1 IVTMRDPSGPRLL
14 AVDAAPMAGAM
25 GDENPRDRA
34 LAVKAMAQAAG
45 FDAVGIAEATPFED
59 ARRFLRERI
68 AGGAFS
74 GLPWFSADRADFAA
88 DPRNLLPSARSIVA
102 VALSYRT
109 EEPVSDPGREPRG
122 RVARYAWARDYH
134 PVLKERM
141 AEVVAAMQARFG
153 AGECR
158 TLVDTARIVDRAAAQ
173 RAGTG
178 WYGKNT
184 NIINPTYGSWVLL
197 GEILTTLEL
206 APDPPLRKN
215 CGSCRLCLDAC
226 PTGALTGPYT
236 IDNNLCISYLTIEHR
251 GVIPR
256 ELRPLIGDWIFGC
269 DICQEVCPPALK
281 GQVAH
286 HPPFRAASADAA
298 FPLLIPLLTITE
310 EEFRAR
316 FAGSPIKR
324 AKREG
329 LQRNV
334 AVALGNSGDHAA
346 VPALIAAL
354 TTATPLVRGHAAWAL
369 GRLGGPAATEALRA
383 RLAEEDDPWVREEIR
398 PALAPG

>member
-1 IVTMRDPSGPRLL
+1 MTVPDLSEPRLL
-14 AVDAAPMAGAM
+14 GAEATPVG
-25 GDENPRDRA
+25 GDETPGDRA
-34 LAVKAMAQAAG
+34 LAVKALARTAG
-45 FDAVGIAEATPFED
+45 FDAVGIADAAPFNE

-74 GLPWFSADRADFAA
+74 GLPWFNADRADFAA
-88 DPRNLLPSARSIVA
+88 DPRNLLPGARSIIG

-109 EEPVSDPGREPRG
+109 EEPVSDPDQGPRG
-122 RVARYAWARDYH
+122 RVARYAWSRDYH
-134 PVLKERM
+134 PILKERM
-141 AEVVAAMQARFG
+141 AEVVAAMQARYG
-153 AGECR
+153 VGECR

-184 NIINPTYGSWVLL
+184 NIINPTYGSWILL

-206 APDPPLRKN
+206 APDPPLRKH

-286 HPPFRAASADAA
+286 HPPFRAVSADAA
-298 FPLLIPLLTITE
+298 FPPLIPLLMITE

-334 AVALGNSGDHAA
+334 AVALGNSGERAA
-346 VPALIAAL
+346 VHALIAAL
-354 TTATPLVRGHAAWAL
+354 TTAAPLVRGHVAWAL
-369 GRLGGPAATEALRA
+369 GRLGGSEATEALHA
-383 RLAEEDDPWVREEIR
+383 RLTEEDDPWVREEIEW
-398 PALAPG
+398 ALEQLK

>member
-1 IVTMRDPSGPRLL
+1 MTVRDIRRALPL
-14 AVDAAPMAGAM
+14 AMAEVPAALADGA
-25 GDENPRDRA
+25 ETPYDRA
-34 LAVKAMAQAAG
+34 IVVKVLARAAG
-45 FDAVGIAEATPFED
+45 FDAVGIAEAVPFD
-59 ARRFLRERI
+59 AARRFLRERI

-88 DPRNLLPSARSIVA
+88 DPRNLLPGARSIVA

-109 EEPVSDPGREPRG
+109 EEPVSDPGLGPRG

-134 PVLKERM
+134 PILKERM
-141 AEVVAAMQARFG
+141 AAVVAAMQERYG

-226 PTGALTGPYT
+226 PTGALIGPYT

-251 GVIPR
+251 GIIPR

-298 FPLLIPLLTITE
+298 FPALIPLLKITE
-310 EEFRAR
+310 EEFRTR

-334 AVALGNSGDHAA
+334 AVALGNSGDRAA
-346 VPALIAAL
+346 VPALIEAL
-354 TTATPLVRGHAAWAL
+354 TLATPLVRGHAAWAL
-369 GRLGGPAATEALRA
+369 GRLGGPDATAALREH
-383 RLAEEDDPWVREEIR
+383 LVEEGDSWVREEIGW
-398 PALAPG
+398 ALEHPN